1 MQPAPKPL
9 RQQVIQKAREI
20 LNLQPVVLD
29 TETTGLGSYDEI
41 IEIALV
47 NFQGNV
53 IYESLV
59 RPTIEIPPDSTRI
72 NRISNEMVK
81 SSPSWKEVWNQVQPL
96 LSRKPVV
103 IYNSEF
109 DVRLMQQS
117 HRIARIP
124 WTNVF
129 TPVCLMKLY
138 AAFLGE
144 WNSYKN
150 DFRFVTLEK
159 AGALSGIQLPNS
171 HRAADDTL
179 LAYAL
184 LKHLASLNEAE

>member
-47 NFQGNV
+47 NHQGNV

-72 NRISNEMVK
+72 NRIFNEMVK

-171 HRAADDTL
+171 HRATDDTL

-184 LKHLASLNEAE
+184 LKHLASLNEAG

>member
-47 NFQGNV
+47 NYQGNV

-171 HRAADDTL
+171 HRATDDTL

-184 LKHLASLNEAE
+184 LKHLASLNEAG

>member
-1 MQPAPKPL
+1 MQPSPIPL
-9 RQQVIQKAREI
+9 RQQVILKAREI

-29 TETTGLGSYDEI
+29 TETTGLGSYDEV

-47 NFQGNV
+47 DHQGKLV
-53 IYESLV
+53 YESLV
-59 RPTIEIPPDSTRI
+59 RPTISIPPDSTRI
-72 NRISNEMVK
+72 NQITNEMVK
-81 SSPSWKEVWNQVQPL
+81 DAPAWQDVWNQVQPL
-96 LSRKPVV
+96 VNKKPVV
-103 IYNSEF
+103 IYNAEF
-109 DVRLMQQS
+109 DVRLMQQT

-124 WTNVF
+124 WTKTF

-138 AAFLGE
+138 AAYLGE

-159 AGALSGIQLPNS
+159 AGALSGISLPNS

-179 LAYAL
+179 LAFAL
-184 LKHLASLNEAE
+184 LKHLASLPETE

>member
-47 NFQGNV
+47 NHQGNV

-171 HRAADDTL
+171 HRATDDTL

-184 LKHLASLNEAE
+184 LKHLASLNEAG

>member
-47 NFQGNV
+47 NHQGKV
-53 IYESLV
+53 IFESLV

-72 NRISNEMVK
+72 NRITNEMVT
-81 SSPSWKEVWNQVQPL
+81 SAPPWQEVWNQVQPL
-96 LSRKPVV
+96 INRKPVV

-179 LAYAL
+179 LAYTL

>member
-171 HRAADDTL
+171 HRATDDTL

-184 LKHLASLNEAE
+184 LKHLASLNEAG

>member
-47 NFQGNV
+47 NHQGNV

-171 HRAADDTL
+171 HRATDDTL

>member
-171 HRAADDTL
+171 HRATDDTL
-179 LAYAL
+179 LTYAL
-184 LKHLASLNEAE
+184 LKHLASLNEAG

>member
-47 NFQGNV
+47 NHQGNV

>member
-47 NFQGNV
+47 NHQGNV

-81 SSPSWKEVWNQVQPL
+81 SAPSWKEVWNQVQPL

-171 HRAADDTL
+171 HRATDDTL

-184 LKHLASLNEAE
+184 LKHLASLNEAG

>member
-171 HRAADDTL
+171 HRATDDTL

>member
-20 LNLQPVVLD
+20 MNLQPVVLD

-47 NFQGNV
+47 NHQGKV
-53 IYESLV
+53 IFESLV
-59 RPTIEIPPDSTRI
+59 HPTIEIPPDSTRI
-72 NRISNEMVK
+72 NRITNEMVK
-81 SSPSWKEVWNQVQPL
+81 SAPPWQEAWNQVQPL
-96 LSRKPVV
+96 INRKPVV

-159 AGALSGIQLPNS
+159 AGAHSGIQLPNS

-179 LAYAL
+179 LAYTL

>member
-1 MQPAPKPL
+1 MQPAPIPL
-9 RQQVIQKAREI
+9 RQQVIRKAQEI

-29 TETTGLGSYDEI
+29 TETTGLGNYDEI

-47 NFQGNV
+47 DHEGKV

-72 NRISNEMVK
+72 NRITNEMVK
-81 SSPSWKEVWNQVQPL
+81 TAPSWQEVWNQVQPL
-96 LSRKPVV
+96 IYRKRVV
-103 IYNSEF
+103 IYNAEF
-109 DVRLMQQS
+109 DVRLMQQT
-117 HRIARIP
+117 HRIARIA
-124 WTNVF
+124 WSNSF
-129 TPVCLMKLY
+129 TPVCLMKLF
-138 AAFLGE
+138 AAYLGE
-144 WNSYKN
+144 WNSYKQ

-159 AGALSGIQLPNS
+159 AGALSGIKLPNS

>member
-1 MQPAPKPL
+1 MQPAPIPL

-20 LNLQPVVLD
+20 LTLQPVVLD

-47 NFQGNV
+47 DHQGKV
-53 IYESLV
+53 IFESLV
-59 RPTIEIPPDSTRI
+59 RPTIEIPPGSTRI
-72 NRISNEMVK
+72 NHITNEMVNTA
-81 SSPSWKEVWNQVQPL
+81 PLWQEVWSQIQPML
-96 LSRKPVV
+96 NRKPVV
-103 IYNSEF
+103 IYNAEF
-109 DVRLMQQS
+109 DVRLMQQT

-124 WTNVF
+124 WTNTF

-138 AAFLGE
+138 AAYLGE

-159 AGALSGIQLPNS
+159 AGALEGISLPNS

-179 LAYAL
+179 LAFAL
-184 LKHLASLNEAE
+184 LEHLALLNEAG